1 MLCGFVLM
9 CRFSIKKKT
18 TKCSFK
24 VGICCFALDEYGDG
38 SEEVASYVILEF
50 CPLCC
55 YGIIQVIM
63 FEFFYD
69 LFFIV
74 LRRCYIFLLENW
86 IYDGDVR

>member
-1 MLCGFVLM
+1 
-9 CRFSIKKKT
+9 
-18 TKCSFK
+18 
-24 VGICCFALDEYGDG
+24 
-38 SEEVASYVILEF
+38 
-50 CPLCC
+50 
-55 YGIIQVIM
+55 M